1 MNKAIRIVVAIDGSK
16 ASEGTLQALAA
27 QFSSQKAV
35 VRVLHVVEPFTI
47 AVSPLMAPDY
57 APELEARL
65 KDGHALVERAKN
77 TLDAS
82 GFTAEAEVR
91 EGDIREMI
99 LESAEDWGA
108 DLIVV
113 GSHGQK
119 GLPRTLLGSVAEA
132 VARHASCSVEV
143 VRAPATLA
151 KILLAIDDSKF
162 SEAAVRTVLRQ
173 TRPEQAE
180 VCVLHVVD
188 LQLPIPTSYVD
199 AFRQQSLSRG
209 KELAAGVEQQLKKAG
224 FKAHAIVEEGYPRS
238 AIVDYAKKWD
248 ANLIVAGSHG
258 RKGLDRFLIGS
269 VAEFVVRHAPCSVEI
284 VRTTS
289 SD

>member
-1 MNKAIRIVVAIDGSK
+1 MNKIRVVVAIDGSQ

-27 QFSSQKAV
+27 QFNSQQAA

-65 KDGHALVERAKN
+65 KDGRALVERAKN
-77 TLDAS
+77 ILDAS
-82 GFTAEAEVR
+82 GFAAEAEVR

-99 LESAEDWGA
+99 IESAEDWGA

-119 GLPRTLLGSVAEA
+119 GLPRILLGSVAEA

-143 VRAPATLA
+143 VRARVAPA
-151 KILLAIDDSKF
+151 KVLLAIDDSKF

-173 TRPEQAE
+173 IRPEHAE

-199 AFRQQSLSRG
+199 AFRQESLNRG
-209 KELAAGVEQQLKKAG
+209 KELVACVERQLREAG

-238 AIVDYAKKWD
+238 IIVDYAKNWHS
-248 ANLIVAGSHG
+248 NLIVAGSHG
-258 RKGLDRFLIGS
+258 RKGLDRFLMGS